1 MIRVNL
7 LQPIGHRE
15 GRIESLI
22 RTGGASAFI
31 SRGEVLLGL
40 GCLAIAAGVLV
51 FQFDGSSEQGRADS
65 AETPLVSPP
74 KQPLIRDIDADH
86 QTASGE
92 TPGAPG
98 GSDLTAHAA
107 STTRVDEAAPGDA
120 IASNLEPLTAATSSK
135 VEPPAPA
142 TSSTPSTSSNPTSSN
157 PTQSTPT
164 PSPPAADATP
174 KPSQQ
179 PAAAA
184 PVLQQLVVS
193 AEGETLRIFAATGMQ
208 PEYSMFRLDNPK
220 RIVIDL
226 PGVRLSLPREQH
238 EQTPDHPQ
246 VSRIRAGQHQTN
258 PPRARIVLD
267 VNSYP
272 EVEALPQFNGLYLIV
287 TERPR

>member
-7 LQPIGHRE
+7 LHPIGHRE

-40 GCLAIAAGVLV
+40 ACLAIAAGVLL
-51 FQFDGSSEQGRADS
+51 FQFGGSGEQGRADA

-74 KQPLIRDIDADH
+74 KQPLIRDINADH
-86 QTASGE
+86 QAASGE
-92 TPGAPG
+92 TPGAPVG
-98 GSDLTAHAA
+98 GDATAAAA
-107 STTRVDEAAPGDA
+107 SAAGVDETAPDDA
-120 IASNLEPLTAATSSK
+120 IASNLVEPLTAETSSK
-135 VEPPAPA
+135 VEPAAPA
-142 TSSTPSTSSNPTSSN
+142 ASP
-157 PTQSTPT
+157 
-164 PSPPAADATP
+164 PPAADPQP
-174 KPSQQ
+174 KPAQQ
-179 PAAAA
+179 PPAAAA
-184 PVLQQLVVS
+184 VLQQLVVS

-208 PEYSMFRLDNPK
+208 PEYSTFRLDNPK
-220 RIVIDL
+220 RVVIDL
-226 PGVRLSLPREQH
+226 PGVRLSLPRDQQ

-258 PPRARIVLD
+258 PPRVRIVLD

-287 TERPR
+287 TERAR

>member
-31 SRGEVLLGL
+31 TRGEVLLAL

-51 FQFDGSSEQGRADS
+51 FQSGGSGEQGRADS
-65 AETPLVSPP
+65 VETPLTSPP
-74 KQPLIRDIDADH
+74 KQPLVRDIDADR

-92 TPGAPG
+92 TPGALS
-98 GSDLTAHAA
+98 GSDVAADTAGAVG
-107 STTRVDEAAPGDA
+107 VDETAPGDA
-120 IASNLEPLTAATSSK
+120 IASNLEPLTAETSSK

-142 TSSTPSTSSNPTSSN
+142 TPSTPSNPTR
-157 PTQSTPT
+157 STPT
-164 PSPPAADATP
+164 PSPPPVDATP

-179 PAAAA
+179 PPAAA

-193 AEGETLRIFAATGMQ
+193 AEGETLRIFAATGTQ
-208 PEYSMFRLDNPK
+208 PEYSTFRLDNPK

-238 EQTPDHPQ
+238 DQTLDHPQ